1 MEANSYKEL
10 SSELSDDTNEQF
22 DKYLEHIRAQY
33 VAAGETDLDIYE
45 MSTENPA
52 IIIGSMIRTRD
63 GFVSKSASTVEAD
76 IRELFGYKQIIKP
89 IRIRRRKP
97 KKVSKRAKPTKPAK
111 GTAKKPT
118 KAAKKKKKGRYEGA
132 ENTEDDLIDDFEVAS
147 NIQNLEIESELQPI
161 IDGSDDSSGSSGIRE
176 DLILIGDK
184 SECGESCS
192 EPKNTSN
199 KNLNINGENIICTL
213 VMCGD
218 DYVPGALVLAQS
230 VHKKTS
236 VMIWCMYTSDVTPAA
251 VAVLEEYFDKC
262 IEVPIIQ
269 HDVIEMRSKKQQDIY
284 GGWISKSFTK
294 WNIFNSELFPG
305 VSRVLF
311 MDADMLLLDDISDI
325 FNICGNDADV
335 AATFSSPWTKPF
347 SARGENPY
355 YHGRSLEHGEV
366 VNHDD
371 IKRGLSDSICPIASM
386 VLVRPNKDIY
396 NGMLEML
403 ATNGMYGTKSISGFD
418 EQMLAELIIKYNLRC
433 KNIHQSYNWL
443 IGKDSWREGKAPK
456 TYHYYNIKPWQRE
469 PEYDDEKIWHEYAHE
484 IISSG
489 DPLVSQ
495 WFKFAA

>member
-1 MEANSYKEL
+1 MEVNSYKEL
-10 SSELSDDTNEQF
+10 SSELSDDNNEQF
-22 DKYLEHIRAQY
+22 NKYLERIRAQY

-52 IIIGSMIRTRD
+52 VVIGSMMRTRD

-89 IRIRRRKP
+89 MRIRRRKP
-97 KKVSKRAKPTKPAK
+97 KKVSKPGKKA
-111 GTAKKPT
+111 AKKPA

-132 ENTEDDLIDDFEVAS
+132 GDAENDLIDDFEVAS
-147 NIQNLEIESELQPI
+147 NIQNLEIESELQPV
-161 IDGSDDSSGSSGIRE
+161 IDGGSGE
-176 DLILIGDK
+176 DLILVGDK
-184 SECGESCS
+184 SECGESDECS
-192 EPKNTSN
+192 DTKNTN
-199 KNLNINGENIICTL
+199 RENIICTL

-230 VHKKTS
+230 VHKKTAIR
-236 VMIWCMYTSDVTPAA
+236 VWCMYTSDVTPAA

-294 WNIFNSELFPG
+294 WNIFNSDLFPG
-305 VSRVLF
+305 VSQVLF

-325 FNICGNDADV
+325 FDICGADADV

-355 YHGRSLEHGEV
+355 YHGRSLEHGEI

-386 VLVRPNKDIY
+386 VLVRPNKDVY

-418 EQMLAELIIKYNLRC
+418 EQMLAELILKYNLRC

-469 PEYDDEKIWHEYAHE
+469 PQYDDEKIWHEYARE
-484 IISSG
+484 IMSSG
-489 DPLVSQ
+489 DPLISQ
-495 WFKFAA
+495 WFKSAA